1 MDKNLTEKQPVSKI
15 GELLIKEG
23 LVKKKDVEKALEIQ
37 KKEIEEAGHPLGTL
51 LVKNGLISE
60 DQLQGLLDHP
70 YLRKHVGKLAIQKGL
85 VDEKQ
90 MEECLKNRKPN
101 ELIGDALIREGL
113 ATADDVKG
121 LLMQQ
126 AGGTQLGQLALKS
139 DMICEED
146 LNNILNRKRCQRTLG
161 EILCDLNIITPIDLN
176 RILKKYNMHQR
187 LGDILVRQQIIN
199 EQQFKEALYEQKHRA
214 EYLGNIL
221 TKKNFITPEQLY
233 AALSRQYNIEFRKL
247 DGFDLSQSQINTLS
261 ALIGKNYA
269 TKNRILPL
277 SCEKNRLTL
286 AVSDV
291 DSLQSVYDLSFMY
304 SQFRIDCVLITDEKF
319 KAIFETLY
327 GERLMDTET
336 VDEIKDVEDVEDV
349 VIDIEDA
356 DTKKARSDIYGIS
369 DMQVQELVN
378 HIIRYGLMK
387 NASDIHIEQDRSDV
401 KVRYRIDG
409 MLQTFT
415 QPPLDTKLR
424 DTIREVISR
433 IKIMSNLDIAE
444 KRLPQDGAFRITYS
458 DKTKNDKV
466 HIDFRVAVCPAIIGE
481 NITIRILDSRKANKG
496 LDNLGLSEHILK
508 PLKELLKSPAGMVL
522 LTGPTGS
529 GKTSTLYGALQFI
542 YDPGLKIITAED
554 PIEYSI
560 PGIMQTQVNTKINL
574 TFSRLLRSFLRL
586 DPDIILI
593 GEMRDSETA
602 SIGFDAVQT
611 GHLLLSTLHTTD
623 ATNVISRFHG
633 LNIEPNQVASGLMGA
648 LAQRLVRRICP
659 SCRSEYIPT
668 EEEWSLLFKDYPS
681 DLTFY
686 KAEGCELCD
695 YTGYNGRTL
704 VSEFFVMNK
713 KISPALIKGA
723 EEKEI
728 RRMAIEGGMKTMLDD
743 CILKLNQTTL
753 SEIIRVMPHEMI
765 KEFKSKTS

>member
-1 MDKNLTEKQPVSKI
+1 MDKNLTEKQAVPKI
-15 GELLIKEG
+15 GELLVKEG
-23 LVKKKDVEKALEIQ
+23 IVKEKDVEKALEIQ
-37 KKEIEEAGHPLGTL
+37 KKEIEEASQPLGIL

-60 DQLQGLLDHP
+60 DQLQSLLDHP
-70 YLRKHVGKLAIQKGL
+70 YLRKRIGKLAIQKGL

-90 MEECLKNRKPN
+90 MEECLKNKKPN
-101 ELIGDALIREGL
+101 ELIGNALIREGF
-113 ATADDVKG
+113 ATANDVKG
-121 LLMQQ
+121 LLIQQ
-126 AGGTQLGQLALKS
+126 VGGTKLGQLALKS
-139 DMICEED
+139 DMIREED
-146 LNNILNRKRCQRTLG
+146 LNNILNLKRYQRTLG
-161 EILCDLNIITPIDLN
+161 EILCGLNIITPIDLN
-176 RILKKYNMHQR
+176 RILKKYNMQQR
-187 LGDILVRQQIIN
+187 LGDILVKQQIIN
-199 EQQFKEALYEQKHRA
+199 DRQLKEALYEQKHRVG
-214 EYLGNIL
+214 YLGNIL
-221 TKKNFITPEQLY
+221 IKKNFVTPEQLY
-233 AALSRQYNIEFRKL
+233 AALSKQYNIEFRKL

-261 ALIGKNYA
+261 AFISKNYA
-269 TKNRILPL
+269 AKKRILPL
-277 SCEKNRLTL
+277 SCKKNRLTL

-291 DSLQSVYDLSFMY
+291 DSLQIVHDLSSVY
-304 SQFRIDCVLITDEKF
+304 SQYRIDCVLITHEKF

-327 GERLMDTET
+327 GEALIDTET
-336 VDEIKDVEDVEDV
+336 VDEIKHVEDFEDV
-349 VIDIEDA
+349 VIDLEEA
-356 DTKKARSDIYGIS
+356 DIKKTRSDIYGIS

-387 NASDIHIEQDRSDV
+387 NASDIHIEQDRRDV
-401 KVRYRIDG
+401 RVRYRIDG
-409 MLQTFT
+409 VLQTFT

-424 DTIREVISR
+424 DTIGEVISR

-458 DKTKNDKV
+458 DKTKNNKV
-466 HIDFRVAVCPAIIGE
+466 HIDFRVAVCPAMIGE
-481 NITIRILDSRKANKG
+481 NITIRILDPRKANKG
-496 LDNLGLSEHILK
+496 LDNMGLSEHILE
-508 PLKELLKSPAGMVL
+508 PLKEILKSPAGMVL

-560 PGIMQTQVNTKINL
+560 PGIMQTQVNTRINL

-623 ATNVISRFHG
+623 STNVISRLHG
-633 LNIEPNQVASGLMGA
+633 LNVERNQVASGLMGA

-659 SCRSEYIPT
+659 SCSSEYVPI
-668 EEEWSLLFKDYPS
+668 EEEWSLLFKDYPA

-695 YTGYNGRTL
+695 YTGYNGRIL
-704 VSEFFVMNK
+704 IAEFFTMNK
-713 KISPALIKGA
+713 EISLALIRGA

-765 KEFKSKTS
+765 KEFKSKTN